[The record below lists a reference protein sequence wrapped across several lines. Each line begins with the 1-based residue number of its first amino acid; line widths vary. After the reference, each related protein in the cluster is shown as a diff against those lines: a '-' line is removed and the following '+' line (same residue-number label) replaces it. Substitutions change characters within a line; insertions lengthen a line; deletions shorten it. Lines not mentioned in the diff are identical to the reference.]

1 MPWVRRFPLLLV
13 VVCGALGLACGE
25 RHTFLTI
32 ATGGTGGVYY
42 VYGGG
47 LANLLGK
54 WIPGVEATAE
64 ATAASVDNM
73 KLLEARRADL
83 AFSLADTA
91 FDAHKGRGRFSTPL
105 DIRALA
111 VLYNNYTHLVTLD
124 GSGIASVADLRGKR
138 VSLGAPGS
146 GTEVIGL
153 RAVEA
158 AGLNTFDVIQDRLGV
173 NESAGAIKDRK
184 IDAFVWSGGLPTS
197 AIQDLAN
204 TPNIHIT
211 LVPCAD
217 LLPKLVEKY
226 GPLYFPLTIP
236 KDVYKTARDTNVVG
250 VANLLVV
257 RADFDQAL
265 AYQITKSMFDN
276 KADLAA
282 VHPEARN
289 LKLETATVGLP
300 IPLHPGARR
309 YYEESGILRD
319 LPR

>member
-1 MPWVRRFPLLLV
+1 MGGRFTFLPAVLCALV
-13 VVCGALGLACGE
+13 STACGE
-25 RHTFLTI
+25 RRTFLTI
-32 ATGGTGGVYY
+32 ATGNTGGVYY

-47 LANLLGK
+47 LANLLGR
-54 WIPGVEATAE
+54 WIPGVDATAE

-73 KLLEARRADL
+73 KLLDARRADL

-91 FDAHKGRGRFSTPL
+91 FDAYKGRERFANPI

-111 VLYNNYTHLVTLD
+111 VLYSNYTHLVTLEA
-124 GSGIASVADLRGKR
+124 SGIESVADFRGKR

-153 RAVEA
+153 RLIEA
-158 AGLNTFDVIQDRLGV
+158 AGLTTADVIQDRLGV

-204 TPNIHIT
+204 SPNIRMA

-217 LLPKLVEKY
+217 LLPKLVDKY
-226 GPLYFPLTIP
+226 GPLYSRLTIP
-236 KDVYKTARDTNVVG
+236 KETYKTARDTDVIG

-257 RADFDQAL
+257 RADFDEEL
-265 AYQITKSMFDN
+265 AYRITKGMFEN
-276 KADLAA
+276 KDDLGA

-289 LKLETATVGLP
+289 LRLETATIGSP
-300 IPLHPGARR
+300 IPLHPGAQR
-309 YYEESGILRD
+309 YYQESGSLRD

>member
-1 MPWVRRFPLLLV
+1 MVRRFLVLLA
-13 VVCGALGLACGE
+13 VVCGVLSLACGE
-25 RHTFLTI
+25 RRTFLTI

-54 WIPGVEATAE
+54 WIPGIEATAE

-91 FDAHKGRGRFSTPL
+91 FDAQKGRGRFGQPL

-111 VLYNNYTHLVTLD
+111 VLYNNYTHIVTLD
-124 GSGIASVADLRGKR
+124 GSGVASVADLRGKR

-146 GTEVIGL
+146 GTEVVGL
-153 RAVEA
+153 RAIEA
-158 AGLNTFDVIQDRLGV
+158 AGLKTSDLVQDRLGV
-173 NESAGAIKDRK
+173 NESSGAIKDRK

-204 TPNIHIT
+204 TPNVSIA
-211 LVPCAD
+211 LVPSGD
-217 LLPKLVEKY
+217 LVPTLVEKY
-226 GPLYFPLTIP
+226 GPLYFPLTIS
-236 KDVYKTARDTNVVG
+236 KETYKTSRDTDVIG

-257 RADFDQAL
+257 RADFDEAL
-265 AYQITKSMFDN
+265 AYQITKNLFEN

-309 YYEESGILRD
+309 YYQESGILRD